1 MSTHRIFLI
10 LFLFIASF
18 AQASEK
24 EFWETLA
31 DLQMEMLVSEKS
43 SKGLIEKLELATESK
58 NSTSLMRT
66 AFFEAKLDFL
76 EFYSTRYIIKDFL
89 EKNISQI
96 QSSHS
101 DYEKYWSKLAIL
113 HFKFGELE
121 KYKNIIE
128 QLKKSDYQIFSAVTE
143 LTTTPTDTNFQRVNS
158 YCSEGCNFYLY
169 HKAISNYYAVS
180 GQYHALETYAVKLL
194 NSEYK
199 VDGLYDPIKRIN
211 IMSYLFVTSKC
222 YEPNKDSLKGFRS
235 EILANTKHLKGSYAR
250 ISETLDIGC
259 M

>member
-1 MSTHRIFLI
+1 MSTHRIFFI

-31 DLQMEMLVSEKS
+31 DLQMEMLISEKS
-43 SKGLIEKLELATESK
+43 SKNLIEKLELATESK
-58 NSTSLMRT
+58 YSTSLMRT

-76 EFYSTRYIIKDFL
+76 EFYSTRDNIKAFL
-89 EKNISQI
+89 ENNISQI
-96 QSSHS
+96 RSSHS
-101 DYEKYWSKLAIL
+101 EYEKYWSKLAIL
-113 HFKFGELE
+113 HFKSGELE

-128 QLKKSDYQIFSAVTE
+128 QLKTSDYQIFSAVTE

-169 HKAISNYYAVS
+169 HKAIANYYAIT
-180 GQYHALETYAVKLL
+180 GQYNALEIYAINLL

-199 VDGLYDPIKRIN
+199 VGGLYDPIKRIN
-211 IMSYLFVTSKC
+211 ILSYLFVTSKC
-222 YEPNKDSLKGFRS
+222 YGPNKDYMKELRT
-235 EILANTKHLKGSYAR
+235 EILANTKHLKGSYDR
-250 ISETLDIGC
+250 VSETLDIGC